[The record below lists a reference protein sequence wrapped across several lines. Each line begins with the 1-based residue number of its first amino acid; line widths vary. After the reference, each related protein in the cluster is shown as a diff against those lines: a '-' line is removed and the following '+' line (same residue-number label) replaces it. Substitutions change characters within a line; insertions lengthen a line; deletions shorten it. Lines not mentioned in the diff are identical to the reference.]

1 MIVIGITGG
10 VGAGKSEILKYLQ
23 EKYNAAVL
31 LADDVANKLK
41 EPGMPCYE
49 PVIACLGKEILNED
63 GTIHRGK
70 MAAAIFSDSEK
81 LKQINNVIHPAVRTY
96 IEKEIS
102 RGRETGEKEFLFL
115 EAALL
120 IEEHYDEIV
129 DELWYIYVDES
140 VRRERLQKSRNY
152 SDEKI
157 TSIMD
162 KQLNEEAF
170 RRACAFVLD
179 NSGTMEQTR
188 KQIDEKMGV
197 YLCKNQ

>member
-10 VGAGKSEILKYLQ
+10 VGAGKSEVLNYLK
-23 EKYNAAVL
+23 ETYNATVL

-49 PVIACLGKEILNED
+49 PVIECLGRDILKED
-63 GTIHRGK
+63 GSIDRGK

-81 LKQINNVIHPAVRTY
+81 LMQINNLIHPAVRTY
-96 IEKEIS
+96 IENEIKK
-102 RGRETGEKEFLFL
+102 GKETGDRDFFFL

-129 DELWYIYVDES
+129 DELWYIYADEN
-140 VRRERLQKSRNY
+140 VRRERLQKGRNY
-152 SDEKI
+152 SYEKT
-157 TSIMD
+157 TSIMK
-162 KQLNEEAF
+162 KQLSEEEF
-170 RRACAFVLD
+170 RKACTFVLD
-179 NSGTMEQTR
+179 NSGTPEQTR

-197 YLCKNQ
+197 YLCRKQ